1 MYILLGEFK
10 ARGPT
15 YVNHTTD
22 VQVRMRR
29 VLDYFFQEEK
39 MQKNAKM
46 VKEKD
51 KRKITLKC
59 L

>member
-51 KRKITLKC
+51 KRKITC
-59 L
+59 